1 MNDPFRLIV
10 AFVAIVLVVCLL
22 VWARGEAHHRGD
34 EVGSLGA
41 IGTVSSP

>member
-1 MNDPFRLIV
+1 MSSPFRLIV
-10 AFVAIVLVVCLL
+10 AVVAIVLVVCLL